1 MLRKEGKKSGSK
13 SDRIMQLGEPQTQI
27 ILSSATAGDGDTT
40 LIN

>member
-13 SDRIMQLGEPQTQI
+13 SDCVMHLGELQTQI
-27 ILSSATAGDGDTT
+27 ILSSATAGDGYTT